1 MSSQAA
7 ASPAVPKFDR
17 VPRHV
22 AIIMDGNGR
31 WAKNRKLPRIEGHRQ
46 GTKSVEASIKAAR
59 ELGVEYLTL
68 YAFSVENWNRP
79 ALEVKSLMVLLMESL
94 KRYAEELAENQIA
107 LKAIGRL
114 EDLPENV
121 REQIKITEQKTA
133 KDAKMTLL
141 LALSYG
147 GRVELVEGVRKL
159 ASLVKSGKLQPEQ
172 IDEELIAGS
181 LYTAGIPDPDLLIR
195 TSGEMR
201 LSNFLPWQMIYT
213 ELYVTP
219 TLWPD
224 FKREDFFAAVGEYN
238 KRERRFGGV

>member
-1 MSSQAA
+1 MTSQAA
-7 ASPAVPKFDR
+7 ETPAIPQFDR

-31 WAKNRKLPRIEGHRQ
+31 WAKSRNLPRIEGHRR
-46 GTKSVEASIKAAR
+46 GTKSVEAVIRASR
-59 ELGVEYLTL
+59 EIGVEYLTL
-68 YAFSVENWNRP
+68 YAFSVENWSRP
-79 ALEVKSLMVLLMESL
+79 ATEVKSLMLLLMESL
-94 KRYAEELAENQIA
+94 KRYAKELSDNQIA

-114 EDLPENV
+114 GDLPDNI
-121 REQIKITEQKTA
+121 REQIKITEEKTA
-133 KDAKMTLL
+133 VNAKMTLL

-159 ASLVKSGKLQPEQ
+159 AEQVKAGKLQPDE
-172 IDEELIAGS
+172 IDEALIS
-181 LYTAGIPDPDLLIR
+181 DQLYTAGIPDPDLLIR

-201 LSNFLPWQMIYT
+201 LSNFLPWQIIYT

-224 FKREDFFAAVGEYN
+224 FGREDFFAAISEYN

>member
-1 MSSQAA
+1 MTSPAA
-7 ASPAVPKFDR
+7 ATPALPRFDS

-22 AIIMDGNGR
+22 AVIMDGNGR
-31 WAKNRKLPRIEGHRQ
+31 WAKGRSLPRIEGHRR
-46 GTKSVEASIKAAR
+46 GTKSVEAVIRAAR
-59 ELGVEYLTL
+59 EIGVEYLTL
-68 YAFSVENWNRP
+68 YAFSVENWSRP

-94 KRYAEELAENQIA
+94 KRYADELSENQIA

-114 EDLPENV
+114 ADLPEEI
-121 REQIKITEQKTA
+121 RRQIRLTEARTA
-133 KDAKMTLL
+133 RGAKMTLL

-159 ASLVKSGKLQPEQ
+159 ALLVKAGALQPEQ
-172 IDEELIAGS
+172 IDEALVADS

-224 FKREDFFAAVGEYN
+224 FGRDDFFAAVGEFN
-238 KRERRFGGV
+238 RRERRFGGV

>member
-1 MSSQAA
+1 MTSRAADDQAI
-7 ASPAVPKFDR
+7 PKFDC

-22 AIIMDGNGR
+22 AVIMDGNGR
-31 WAKNRKLPRIEGHRQ
+31 WAQSRKLPRIEGHRR
-46 GTKSVEASIKAAR
+46 GTKSVEAVIRAAR
-59 ELGVEYLTL
+59 EIGVEYLTL

-79 ALEVKSLMVLLMESL
+79 TLEIKSLMLLLMESL
-94 KRYAEELAENQIA
+94 KRYAKELATNNIA

-114 EDLPENV
+114 NDLPENI
-121 REQIKITEQKTA
+121 RNQIKITEEKTA

-147 GRVELVEGVRKL
+147 GRVELVESVREL
-159 ASLVKSGKLQPEQ
+159 AKQVQAGKLQPTE
-172 IDEELIAGS
+172 IDEALIAKH
-181 LYTAGIPDPDLLIR
+181 LYTVGIPDPDLLIR

-201 LSNFLPWQMIYT
+201 LSNFLPWQTIYT

-224 FKREDFFAAVGEYN
+224 FGQADFFAAISEYN